1 MKSSI
6 LLVLAA
12 GFAGFGALE
21 VAALGP
27 GAGGGAPADAASV
40 PDMDSAHSPE
50 DETKTPP
57 LSEPEDIAAARDAA
71 CLTPALVAAFEPRD
85 VSLREREARL
95 ERRAAE
101 LAGMETALEA
111 RLSDMETA
119 REALAAMTARIDV
132 AAGEDITHLVDMYS
146 TMKPKKAAAIFDRM
160 DPAFAAGFLREIDS
174 ARAGVIM
181 AEMGEEQSYR
191 VSLLIA
197 NRHAE
202 WRGRG

>member
-6 LLVLAA
+6 LIVLAI

-21 VAALGP
+21 VAALN
-27 GAGGGAPADAASV
+27 
-40 PDMDSAHSPE
+40 PE
-50 DETKTPP
+50 DAGIGLSDSTLKTDTESAATTETLNASSPQM
-57 LSEPEDIAAARDAA
+57 PEAT
-71 CLTPALVAAFEPRD
+71 CLTPALVAAFEPRQAA
-85 VSLREREARL
+85 LNARATELDQRQVEL
-95 ERRAAE
+95 E
-101 LAGMETALEA
+101 ALEESLQA
-111 RLSDMETA
+111 RLSEMETT
-119 REALAAMTARIDV
+119 RQSLADMTTRLDA

-146 TMKPKKAAAIFDRM
+146 TMKPKNAAAIFDRM

-191 VSLLIA
+191 ISLLIA

-202 WRGRG
+202 WRRPQ